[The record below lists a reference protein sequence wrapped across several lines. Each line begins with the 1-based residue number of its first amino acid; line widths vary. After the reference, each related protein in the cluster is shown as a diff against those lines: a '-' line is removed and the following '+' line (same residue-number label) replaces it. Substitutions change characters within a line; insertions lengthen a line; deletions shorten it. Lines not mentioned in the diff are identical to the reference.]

1 MELSLLIS
9 AVIFVATYGA
19 IISGRVQRSVAAM
32 VGAVLMV
39 VAGLYFGFYT
49 EAGVIEKAIDWNTIG
64 LLLGMM
70 LIVGVLEDTGL
81 FEALS
86 IGVSKLSKGRYF
98 YMIVLFGLLTA
109 VSSTTIDN
117 VTTIL
122 LVTPI
127 TLSICSELEVD
138 PRPIL
143 LVEVL
148 FSNVGGVATLVG
160 DPPNIMIS
168 GADPSYLGVPSGG
181 FSYMDFIHNLAPTV
195 IICVVSSIIAF
206 KLLFAEKAQK
216 ENSKIKQK
224 ALRSLLDRDPT
235 TVVKDWG
242 LLKKSLSVLF
252 FVILLFVVHH
262 ELGLMPASVALIGA
276 ALILLL
282 TRPNVERIVSRV
294 KWTTLLFFAGLFVI
308 VHGVSETGLLTE
320 VATGVM
326 NLTSGS
332 IVLSTLAILFVTAF
346 GSAIVDNIP
355 FTAAMIPVVGS
366 MSNQLGMGSSILWW
380 ALALGAGFGGNGTYL
395 GSSAGVIAVKMSE
408 DHGSSISFKYWFKYG
423 AVVMLITA
431 GIAALMLTLQ
441 IITGP
446 HIPFL
451 PG

>member
-9 AVIFVATYGA
+9 AVIFVATYAA

-49 EAGVIEKAIDWNTIG
+49 EAEVIEEAIDWNTIG

-81 FEALS
+81 FETLS
-86 IGVSKLSKGRYF
+86 VGVAKLSKGRYF
-98 YMIVLFGLLTA
+98 YMLVLFGLLTA
-109 VSSTTIDN
+109 VSSTTVDN

-127 TLSICSELEVD
+127 TLSICSELGVD

-148 FSNVGGVATLVG
+148 FSNIGGVATLVG
-160 DPPNIMIS
+160 DPPNVMIS
-168 GADPSYLGVPSGG
+168 GADPSYLGVPAGG
-181 FSYMDFIHNLAPTV
+181 FSYMDFICNLAPTV
-195 IICVVSSIIAF
+195 IVCVVSSVIAF
-206 KLLFAEKAQK
+206 KFLFAEKAQR
-216 ENSKIKQK
+216 ENSKIRQK
-224 ALRSLLDRDPT
+224 SLESLLERDPT
-235 TVVKDWG
+235 NEVKDWT

-282 TRPNVERIVSRV
+282 TRPDVERIVSRV

-320 VATGVM
+320 VASVVM
-326 NLTSGS
+326 NLTSES
-332 IVLSTLAILFVTAF
+332 LLLSALAILFVAAF

-355 FTAAMIPVVGS
+355 FTAVMIKVVGG
-366 MSNQLGMGSSILWW
+366 MSNQIGIESGIFWW
-380 ALALGAGFGGNGTYL
+380 ALALGAGFGGNGTYI
-395 GSSAGVIAVKMSE
+395 GSSAGVIAVKISE
-408 DHGSSISFKYWFKYG
+408 DHGSSISFKYWLKYG
-423 AVVMLITA
+423 AVIMLITA
-431 GIAALMLTLQ
+431 GVAALMLTLQ
-441 IITGP
+441 ITTTSD
-446 HIPFL
+446 IPLL